1 MCGGSLVSHTHVIT
15 AAHCLTM
22 ERVLDSVVL
31 GETDIRKEIGEVEN
45 EMLSKYFVNPNF

>member
-1 MCGGSLVSHTHVIT
+1 MCGGSLVSNTHVIT